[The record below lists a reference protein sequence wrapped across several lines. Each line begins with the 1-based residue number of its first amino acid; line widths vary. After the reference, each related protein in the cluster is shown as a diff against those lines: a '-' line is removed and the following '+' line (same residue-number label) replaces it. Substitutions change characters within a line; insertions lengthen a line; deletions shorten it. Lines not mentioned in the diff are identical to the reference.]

1 MDPVSQIILGF
12 TDFSLWFDS
21 SFAPFFLAAP
31 APLLSSLQVKEVF
44 NIFKSENAVR
54 MGFCNLGF

>member
-12 TDFSLWFDS
+12 IDFSLWFDS

-44 NIFKSENAVR
+44 NIFKSENVVR